1 MGNRS
6 FVCAKFWDQAIRC
19 ELACAHYTKIIFLT
33 KTYYARRVVARTHVI
48 VLVPPPHRL
57 PKGHLRHLLSKDE
70 RLTPK
75 NDRVTLVPVRDVAQE
90 RPPSSIFARNRP
102 PRVAARRCFS
112 PRPSSRSC
120 PPRQL
125 GRKPHGPIPERHEA
139 RHGHEDD
146 RYVAHDQAAPARGA
160 GGGGRCRDQIGPR
173 QGHRRRG
180 ALNSAHFLGTR
191 APFDP
196 RSRPGARCPP

>member
-1 MGNRS
+1 MR
-6 FVCAKFWDQAIRC
+6 
-19 ELACAHYTKIIFLT
+19 FLT
-33 KTYYARRVVARTHVI
+33 SAYYARRVVARTHVI

-57 PKGHLRHLLSKDE
+57 SKGHLGHLLSKDE

-125 GRKPHGPIPERHEA
+125 GRKPHGSIPERHEA

-180 ALNSAHFLGTR
+180 AQNWGHFLGSR
-191 APFDP
+191 AHVDP
-196 RSRPGARCPP
+196 RLRPGARWAPWVRLGTARDRTVHAVRLC

>member
-1 MGNRS
+1 MLHPPAGPS
-6 FVCAKFWDQAIRC
+6 
-19 ELACAHYTKIIFLT
+19 TKIIFLT
-33 KTYYARRVVARTHVI
+33 KTYYARRVVARTHAI

-57 PKGHLRHLLSKDE
+57 PKGHLRHLLSEDE